1 MISTHRERQ
10 ISRASEA
17 LTARGGGFVD
27 FPTLLPAS
35 LVLELAGEGLRPR
48 LFFAS
53 APDGSEMCLRPDLTI
68 PAALQYL
75 ADSTYDDEPSAWAC
89 KGPVFRAPRD
99 GEARAPEFVQIGLER
114 FGDADII
121 ATDVTI
127 FLAAWSACLA
137 TDSGPMTVR
146 LCDGGL
152 LPAIISGADMPEVW
166 RSALR
171 EQTAHSRAFL
181 NILAQASGQ
190 NPTHAITPLELE
202 LADLTF
208 EAARDHV
215 EKAIT
220 SGDLSLAAT
229 RTLDDVTARLQTR
242 AKRTL
247 ARRLAAPI
255 AQTLYELATFKQ
267 VTTIDETL
275 DHVVTLAA
283 RIGVDLGG
291 WRQEWIARLAAI
303 KAEAPD
309 AFANCR
315 FDALGEEAFDYYD
328 GMAFDITTSDNFQK
342 PVATG
347 GRYDRLVGE
356 MSGGTRRARAVGCV
370 IRPDRFCH
378 DANGEA

>member
-10 ISRASEA
+10 ISRASAA

-27 FPTLLPAS
+27 LPTLLPAS

-48 LFFAS
+48 LFFAT
-53 APDGSEMCLRPDLTI
+53 APDGGEMCLRPDLTI
-68 PAALQYL
+68 AAATQYV
-75 ADSTYDDEPSAWAC
+75 AHSTHDNDPFAWAC
-89 KGPVFRAPRD
+89 KGQVFRAPRE

-114 FGDADII
+114 FGDTDVV

-127 FLAAWSACLA
+127 FLAAWGACVA
-137 TDSGPMTVR
+137 THSGPLHVR

-152 LPAIISGADMPEVW
+152 LPAIVAGADMPEVW
-166 RSALR
+166 RTALL

-190 NPTHAITPLELE
+190 GPMRVITALEQE
-202 LADLTF
+202 LADLPFDT
-208 EAARDHV
+208 ARDRV
-215 EKAIT
+215 EKAIA

-229 RTLDDVTARLQTR
+229 RTLDDITARLQTR
-242 AKRTL
+242 AKRIL
-247 ARRLAAPI
+247 APRLPAPI
-255 AQTLYELATFKQ
+255 AQTLFQLATFAQ
-267 VTTIDETL
+267 VTTLDDTL
-275 DHVVTLAA
+275 NHVIMLAA
-283 RIGVDLGG
+283 RIGVDLVA
-291 WRQEWIARLAAI
+291 WCDDWHARLAAI
-303 KAEAPD
+303 EAD
-309 AFANCR
+309 TRNALIHCR

-328 GMAFDITTSDNFQK
+328 GMAFDIATSDDFSR

-356 MSGGTRRARAVGCV
+356 ISGGIRHARAIGCV
-370 IRPDRFCH
+370 IRPDRFCP

>member
-1 MISTHRERQ
+1 MISTRRERQ

-27 FPTLLPAS
+27 VPTLLPAS

-48 LFFAS
+48 LFFAT

-68 PAALQYL
+68 AAATQYV
-75 ADSTYDDEPSAWAC
+75 AHSGHDNDPFAWAC
-89 KGPVFRAPRD
+89 KGQVFRAPRE

-114 FGDADII
+114 FGDADVV

-127 FLAAWSACLA
+127 FLAAWSACVA
-137 TDSGPMTVR
+137 ADCGPLHVR

-152 LPAIISGADMPEVW
+152 LPTIIAQATMPEVW
-166 RSALR
+166 RTALL

-190 NPTHAITPLELE
+190 NSMRAITELELE
-202 LADLTF
+202 LAGLPF
-208 EAARDHV
+208 QAARARV
-215 EKAIT
+215 EMAIS

-229 RTLDDVTARLQTR
+229 RTLDDVTTRLQTR

-247 ARRLAAPI
+247 APRLAAPI
-255 AQTLYELATFKQ
+255 AQTLHALATFKH
-267 VTTIDETL
+267 VSTIDETL
-275 DHVVTLAA
+275 DHVVNLAA
-283 RIGVDLGG
+283 RIGVNLED
-291 WRQEWIARLAAI
+291 WRNDWSTRLAAI
-303 KAEAPD
+303 EAD
-309 AFANCR
+309 ASNALTNCR

-328 GMAFDITTSDNFQK
+328 GMAFDIAITPDFTR

-356 MSGGTRRARAVGCV
+356 ISGGTRHASAIGCV
-370 IRPDRFCH
+370 IRPDRFCP